1 MPTRLERARAFRALH
16 VRGRPLRLYPVWD
29 GASARVVAAAGAQ
42 AVATSGLPPDQ
53 TCGWRGDGIVSQAK
67 VMAGLRR
74 IVTSID
80 LPVSFDIEGT
90 YGPRPEDFTDCFRR
104 ALAVGAVAVTI
115 ADSVLATGVLYP
127 VDMQVRRIRALRA
140 LADASGIPL
149 FLNART
155 DVFLFATAEA
165 HIGVQLAEAL
175 RRAAAYADA
184 GADGC
189 SVPGPMRRSDIARLC
204 ERSPLP
210 VEIWLT
216 KHSPPVAELAAS
228 GVARVNYAAL
238 PSGASLEAQRDGVQP
253 AEPEVR
259 ALLRTF
265 HDRW

>member
-29 GASARVVAAAGAQ
+29 AASARVVAAAGAQ
-42 AVATSGLPPDQ
+42 AIATSGLPPGR
-53 TCGWRGDGIVSQAK
+53 TCGWRGDGIVSQAQ
-67 VMAGLRR
+67 VMTRLRR

-115 ADSVLATGVLYP
+115 ADSVLGTGVLYP

-149 FLNART
+149 FLNVRT
-155 DVFLFATAEA
+155 DVFLFAGAKA
-165 HIGVQLAEAL
+165 HIGAQLAEAL
-175 RRAAAYADA
+175 HRAAAYADA

-189 SVPGPMRRSDIARLC
+189 SVPGPERRSDIARLC

-216 KHSPPVAELAAS
+216 PHSPPVAELAAS
-228 GVARVNYAAL
+228 GVARVNYDAL
-238 PSGASLEAQRDGVQP
+238 PSRASRGVRRDGVQP
-253 AEPEVR
+253 AEPAMR
-259 ALLRTF
+259 TLLRTF
-265 HDRW
+265 HEAW

>member
-29 GASARVVAAAGAQ
+29 VASARVVAAAGAQ
-42 AVATSGLPPDQ
+42 AVATSGLPPYK
-53 TCGWRGDGIVSQAK
+53 TFGWRGDGIASQAR
-67 VMAGLRR
+67 VMAGLHR
-74 IVTSID
+74 IVTSVD

-90 YGPRPEDFTDCFRR
+90 YGPQPEDFTDCFRR
-104 ALAVGAVAVTI
+104 AMAVGALAVTI

-149 FLNART
+149 FLNVRT
-155 DVFLFATAEA
+155 DVFLFAGVKA
-165 HIGVQLAEAL
+165 HIGAQLAEAL
-175 RRAAAYADA
+175 RRASAYADA

-189 SVPGPMRRSDIARLC
+189 SVPGPVRRSDIARLC

-216 KHSPPVAELAAS
+216 PQSPPVAELAAS
-228 GVARVNYAAL
+228 GVARVNYGGL
-238 PSGASLEAQRDGVQP
+238 PSGAAGVVQCDGLQP
-253 AEPEVR
+253 AEPSVR

-265 HDRW
+265 HDRL